1 MKIENKDALKSNLL
15 SVACTM
21 AGAANTAPKAKGV
34 NNIETLILDGED
46 ISPLVDELKVLFE
59 ESGKTFFQRDALNL
73 ENSPVVL
80 LIGVRFGFRGVPHCG
95 LCGNVDCATN
105 KERGGICSYDTTDL
119 GIAVGYASAI
129 ALDHRVDHR
138 VFFTAGKAAKRL
150 GLLPDCGIIYALP
163 LSSHGKNIYY
173 DRG

>member
-1 MKIENKDALKSNLL
+1 MKIENNDALERNLL

-34 NNIETLILDGED
+34 NNIETLILNGED
-46 ISPLVDELKVLFE
+46 IRPLVEDLKVLFQE
-59 ESGKTFFQRDALNL
+59 TGKPFFQRDALNL

-95 LCGNVDCATN
+95 LCGNIDCATN

-119 GIAVGYASAI
+119 GIAVGYASSI

-163 LSSHGKNIYY
+163 ISSHGKNIYY